1 MNADINP
8 EQVKRLQ
15 RDSQTEHEV
24 SVFVVPRRTLVFNK
38 IFEDAGILGDLVV
51 EELPWYFLP
60 LENDVLSLELN
71 DSFGDL
77 FLVSTSLAIL
87 PPACLHSV
95 AQRSYK
101 RLHCG

>member
-1 MNADINP
+1 M
-8 EQVKRLQ
+8 
-15 RDSQTEHEV
+15 
-24 SVFVVPRRTLVFNK
+24 FVVPRRTLVFNK

-77 FLVSTSLAIL
+77 FLVGTSLAIFASCVL
-87 PPACLHSV
+87 TLGSAKILQVSTL
-95 AQRSYK
+95 
-101 RLHCG
+101 RLKH